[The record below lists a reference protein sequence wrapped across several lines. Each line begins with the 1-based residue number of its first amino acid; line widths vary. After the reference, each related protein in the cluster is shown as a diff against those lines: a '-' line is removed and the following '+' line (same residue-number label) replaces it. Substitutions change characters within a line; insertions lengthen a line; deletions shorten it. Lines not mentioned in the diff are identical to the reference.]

1 MIEPSL
7 TDTSFT
13 CKELDNILK
22 KNRAEKGNS
31 HTNTRIGSKELSI
44 YGGTYNIEYN
54 DKFWDVYYNHV
65 FKNNNN
71 EYLTEKQLLDDGP
84 LLVDID
90 LRYNNTVKE
99 RLHTKTHII
108 ELMELYLSKLNELY
122 NIDNNTEIDIYVLEK
137 PNVNILEDKTKD
149 GIHMIFTIKMHKAEQ
164 VILRKKIL
172 NEIKDIKIWSELPL
186 SNNFE
191 DVIDEGITKG
201 CVNWQM
207 FGSKKPGHE
216 AYELRYCYNST
227 YNSDDELWN
236 LNEKK
241 VCEINIR
248 KTLPLLSAR
257 YNNHISFD
265 LIDNI
270 YVLDAVEQEKANF
283 NTKSKQRKT
292 DCLLEIDNID
302 FQDLSKIKNI
312 EELDDI
318 INKYILDDDLE
329 NYELKETYLFTMI
342 LPESYYAEGSY
353 NKWIRVGWALR
364 NNDDKSSNNFIK
376 SDKKCFLIWLKFS
389 SQYNRFNFATDV
401 LELYNMWKL
410 FDNNNPDGLTKR
422 SILFWA
428 KSDNYSEYLKIREA
442 TISYYVDK
450 TLDSIMERD
459 KVGEFDL
466 ASVLY
471 QLCKD
476 QYVCVNIKN
485 NIWYE
490 YKNNRWQEIDSGNT
504 LRILISK
511 KMHDIYIKKASALIS
526 TITQLENNDQKSD
539 TLKVKATKIGDIC
552 VFLKT
557 TSWKA
562 NIMKEAKDLFYDP
575 KFIEKLNANPYL
587 LGFNNGV
594 IDFKNKIFRKGRP
607 DDYISKTTNIDYI
620 PYDKL
625 SSNYTEIMNEIN
637 KFIDELFP
645 NTELRM
651 YMWQHLA
658 STLIGTN
665 ENQTFNIYTGSG
677 CNGKSKL
684 IELMGKCLGEYYASV
699 PITLITQVRNSIGS
713 TSSEVVQLI
722 GARYVTMNEGSKGDK
737 INEGILKE
745 LTGGDPIQARALYK
759 ESISF
764 IPQFKLAVCTNT
776 LFDITSNDDGTWRR
790 IRVCDFASKFVDKPY
805 EDEFK
810 FPRANFPYQYEIDRK
825 INEKFILWAPVLMSM
840 LTNTAFE
847 TLGFVKDVKVVTS
860 ISDKYR
866 EGQDYLTEFV
876 KDKVIRKRD
885 SKIKKTEILEE
896 FKNWY
901 IMHYGKNNI
910 PKGRE
915 ITDFMDKTFGKC
927 NRGKWLNV
935 EMRYNDEDDE
945 DNDYDS
951 E

>member
-1 MIEPSL
+1 MNSSSIS
-7 TDTSFT
+7 DTSFSS
-13 CKELDNILK
+13 KDFNIILK
-22 KNRAEKGNS
+22 KYKAERGNEY
-31 HTNTRIGSKELSI
+31 TNTRIANKELSI
-44 YGGTYNIEYN
+44 YGGIYYIDYSN
-54 DKFWDVYYNHV
+54 DFWESYYNHV
-65 FKNNNN
+65 FINNND
-71 EYLTEKQLLDDGP
+71 EFLTEKQLIEDGP

-90 LRYNNTVKE
+90 LRFDNNINE
-99 RLHTKTHII
+99 RLHNKSHIVYLI
-108 ELMELYLSKLNELY
+108 ELYLTKINEIY
-122 NIDNNTEIDIYVLEK
+122 DINNNEEISVFVLEK
-137 PNVNILEDKTKD
+137 PNINVLEDKTKD

-164 VILRKKIL
+164 IILRKKII
-172 NEIKDIKIWSELPL
+172 NEIKDIKIWNDLPMK
-186 SNNFE
+186 NTYE
-191 DVIDEGITKG
+191 DIFDDGITKG

-216 AYELRYCYNST
+216 AYKLSYYYTTKYN
-227 YNSDDELWN
+227 NEDDLWV
-236 LNEKK
+236 LNENNLKT
-241 VCEINIR
+241 VNIC
-248 KTLPLLSAR
+248 KLLPLMSAR
-257 YNNHISFD
+257 YNNHIGFP
-265 LIDNI
+265 LKNNQ
-270 YVLDAVEQEKANF
+270 YLLDAIEEEKQNF
-283 NTKSKQRKT
+283 NNKKT
-292 DCLLEIDNID
+292 NKNAATISIENID
-302 FQDLSKIKNI
+302 FIDLSKIKNI
-312 EELDDI
+312 DEIDNMI
-318 INKYILDDDLE
+318 SKYILTDDLE

-342 LPESYYAEGSY
+342 LPYSYYGEGSY
-353 NKWIRVGWALR
+353 SKWIRVGWALR
-364 NNDDKSSNNFIK
+364 NYDDKTNSSFIK

-389 SQYNRFNFATDV
+389 SQFDRFNFNTDV
-401 LELYNMWKL
+401 YDLYNKWIL

-428 KSDNYSEYLKIREA
+428 KSDNYKEYLKVREE
-442 TISYYVDK
+442 TISFYVDK
-450 TLDSIMERD
+450 TLESIMERD
-459 KVGEFDL
+459 KIGEFDL

-511 KMHDIYIKKASALIS
+511 KMHDIYLKKAQSLIN
-526 TITQLENNDQKSD
+526 TLAQLENNDQKSD
-539 TLKVKATKIGDIC
+539 NLKFKATKIGDIC
-552 VFLKT
+552 VYLKT

-575 KFIEKLNANPYL
+575 NFIEKLNANPYL
-587 LGFNNGV
+587 LGFNNYIV
-594 IDFKNKIFRKGRP
+594 DFKNKTYRKGRP

-625 SSNYTEIMNEIN
+625 SSNYKEIMDEIN

-645 NTELRM
+645 NSELRE

-684 IELMGKCLGEYYASV
+684 IELMGKCLGDYYASV

-713 TSSEVVQLI
+713 TSSEVVQLV

-790 IRVCDFASKFVDKPY
+790 IRICDFASKFLDNPY

-825 INEKFILWAPVLMSM
+825 INEKFNSWAPVLMSM
-840 LTNTAFE
+840 LVNTAFE

-876 KDKVIRKRD
+876 KDKIIRKRD
-885 SKIKKTEILEE
+885 GKIKKTELLEE

-901 IMHYGKNNI
+901 IMQHGKNNI

-915 ITDFMDKTFGKC
+915 ITDYMDKTFGKC
-927 NRGKWLNV
+927 GWSKN
-935 EMRYNDEDDE
+935 
-945 DNDYDS
+945 
-951 E
+951 